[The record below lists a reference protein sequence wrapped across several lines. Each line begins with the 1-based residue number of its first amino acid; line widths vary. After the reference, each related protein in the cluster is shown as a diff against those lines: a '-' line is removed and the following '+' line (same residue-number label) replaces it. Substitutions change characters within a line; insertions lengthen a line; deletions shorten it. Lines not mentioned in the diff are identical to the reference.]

1 MSPWG
6 GHGVFPNIYR
16 DMRHPHKYGKSLWV
30 TYLFTCS
37 LDCTMAVIG
46 WLMFGDA
53 VRDEITANI
62 LLTKGYPRGL
72 SICIVTFIAIIP
84 ITKIPLRFVSAANR
98 TSHCQSSH

>member
-1 MSPWG
+1 
-6 GHGVFPNIYR
+6 
-16 DMRHPHKYGKSLWV
+16 
-30 TYLFTCS
+30 
-37 LDCTMAVIG
+37 MAVIG

-84 ITKIPLRFVSAANR
+84 ITKIPLRFVSAANC